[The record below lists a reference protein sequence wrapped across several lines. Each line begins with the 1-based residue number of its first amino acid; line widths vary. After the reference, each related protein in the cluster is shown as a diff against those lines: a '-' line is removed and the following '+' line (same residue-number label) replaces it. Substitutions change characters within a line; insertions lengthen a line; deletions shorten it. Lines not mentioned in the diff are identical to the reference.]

1 MKALNWNKT
10 AIQLAS
16 GMCLWAMSC
25 YALYLLG

>member
-10 AIQLAS
+10 AMHLLL
-16 GMCLWAMSC
+16 GMTLWVVSC